1 MKHIFIFERNISLS
15 NFIWALTNNIPFIRE
30 RLLNTGVIFVLLYI
44 LYIIYFI
51 IIFIFKKKYFKIFF
65 FKNREYNEDPNLIL
79 KEKRNKNI
87 FNNLYKFDKKNL
99 YIYKFF
105 LSNLYKNLNFFNI
118 FYKKKYS

>member
-1 MKHIFIFERNISLS
+1 MKHIFVFERNISLL
-15 NFIWALTNNIPFIRE
+15 NFIWVLTTNIPFIRE
-30 RLLNTGVIFVLLYI
+30 RLLNTGVVFVLLYI
-44 LYIIYFI
+44 LYILYFI

-79 KEKRNKNI
+79 KERRNKNI